1 MRLEKSKSRLNVRK
15 QEKRKRMGSIKG
27 VEVSKEG
34 SRKRDGNKQ
43 MKLRATSG
51 RSLEPGKF
59 VTKKEGGIGNDRQ
72 REKGNRAEWIKK
84 GSKSEIRGGRTKS

>member
-34 SRKRDGNKQ
+34 SRKRDGNK
-43 MKLRATSG
+43 
-51 RSLEPGKF
+51 
-59 VTKKEGGIGNDRQ
+59 
-72 REKGNRAEWIKK
+72 
-84 GSKSEIRGGRTKS
+84 